1 MAQNKPTD
9 ELKSEALKVLKHWRK
24 CDKEAI
30 VDPSMK
36 RIEYKARNNLRT
48 AADALTEAH
57 HG

>member
-1 MAQNKPTD
+1 MSQNKPTD
-9 ELKSEALKVLKHWRK
+9 DLKREALCQLKYWRE

-30 VDPSMK
+30 ADTTKK
-36 RIEYKARNNLRT
+36 RFEYKARNNLRT